1 MKIAPKTT
9 RHPLQEQGFS
19 LAEQVVAMAI
29 SLILI
34 SGVVSG
40 FIQTTRQAEWSAYSL
55 AAQSLAS
62 QGLEQSRA
70 AKWDPRGYPPTDQL
84 VSSNFPIRAQIL
96 DIPLTRS
103 NIVYASNIVTIST
116 VSLNPPLK
124 MISVQCIWPFLE
136 RRLFTNTVVCYRA
149 PDQ

>member
-1 MKIAPKTT
+1 MKTAPKTA
-9 RHPLQEQGFS
+9 RRLLQQQGFS
-19 LAEQVVAMAI
+19 LAEQVVALAI

-62 QGLEQSRA
+62 QSLEQSRA
-70 AKWDPRGYPPTDQL
+70 AKWDPKAYPAIDQL

-96 DIPLTRS
+96 DIPVTRS
-103 NIVYASNIVTIST
+103 NIVYATNIVTIST

-136 RRLFTNTVVCYRA
+136 RGLFTNTVVSYRA